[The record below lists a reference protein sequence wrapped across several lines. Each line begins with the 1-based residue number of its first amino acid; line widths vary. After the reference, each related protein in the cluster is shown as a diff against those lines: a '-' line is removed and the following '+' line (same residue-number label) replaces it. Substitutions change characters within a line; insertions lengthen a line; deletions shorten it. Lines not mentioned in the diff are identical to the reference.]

1 MSKARFHY
9 DTAFA
14 LSQGGRDYQE
24 DCLLSAFGGG
34 AAQGFAVLADGMGG
48 QAAGDVASQLVA
60 YEVAFDLQN
69 RLRDGPGAENGL
81 PASLRDMADRA
92 NDTIADNVE
101 HYPDREGMGATL
113 LATVMFQNRLYWVSV
128 GDSPLYLYRDG
139 ALRQINEDHSM
150 APIIAKMV
158 EDGELDP
165 EAALNHPN
173 RNALTSVLMGGKVK
187 LKNAPESATELQQG
201 DVVIAASDGLQFL
214 SDAMIAEVLEGQA
227 GASSQEICSGLL
239 QALEALND
247 PDQDNIA
254 ILVLQL
260 ARQTDTPPPPPRGRP
275 QQITRERPKAAAA
288 AVRSVETFM
297 PEPDPEQI
305 KQAAPQT
312 AAPAGQA
319 TLSKL
324 PLALIASLVVA
335 LLVVLVLAYVY
346 VFGRAA
352 PMSMQMSEYPAMSE
366 RGAAST
372 ARETDKHLGYD
383 QNRSFSSGR

>member
-69 RLRDGPGAENGL
+69 RLRDGPGAETGL
-81 PASLRDMADRA
+81 PASLRGMADRA
-92 NDTIADNVE
+92 NETIADNVE
-101 HYPDREGMGATL
+101 HNPDREGMGATL

-187 LKNAPESATELQQG
+187 LKNAPETATELQQG

-214 SDAMIAEVLEGQA
+214 SDAMIAEVLAEQA
-227 GASSQEICSGLL
+227 GASSQQICTALM
-239 QALEALND
+239 QALEALDD

-260 ARQTDTPPPPPRGRP
+260 ARQTDTPPPPRGRP

-305 KQAAPQT
+305 KQAAPQP

-319 TLSKL
+319 TPSKL
-324 PLALIASLVVA
+324 PLALIAGVIVA
-335 LLVVLVLAYVY
+335 ALVVLVLAYLY
-346 VFGRAA
+346 IFGRPA
-352 PMSMQMSEYPAMSE
+352 PGRMQMSEYPVTSE
-366 RGAAST
+366 RTSAS
-372 ARETDKHLGYD
+372 AGRETDKYLGYD
-383 QNRSFSSGR
+383 QNRSMSSGR

>member
-14 LSQGGRDYQE
+14 LSLGGRDYQE

-48 QAAGDVASQLVA
+48 QAAGEVASQLVA

-165 EAALNHPN
+165 QAALNHPN

-187 LKNAPESATELQQG
+187 LKNAPEAATELHPG

-214 SDAMIAEVLEGQA
+214 SDAMIAEVLAGQA
-227 GASSQEICSGLL
+227 GASSQDICSGLL
-239 QALEALND
+239 QALEALED

-260 ARQTDTPPPPPRGRP
+260 ARQDGAPPPPPRGRP

-312 AAPAGQA
+312 AAPVGQA
-319 TLSKL
+319 TQSKL

-335 LLVVLVLAYVY
+335 LLVVLVLAYIY
-346 VFGRAA
+346 IFGRAA

-366 RGAAST
+366 TGTASAAR
-372 ARETDKHLGYD
+372 APDKHLGYD
-383 QNRSFSSGR
+383 QNRSFISGR

>member
-81 PASLRDMADRA
+81 PSSLRGMADRA
-92 NDTIADNVE
+92 NETIADNVE
-101 HYPDREGMGATL
+101 HNPDREGMGATL

-187 LKNAPESATELQQG
+187 LKNAPEAATELQPG

-214 SDAMIAEVLEGQA
+214 SDAMIAEVLAEQA
-227 GASSQEICSGLL
+227 DASSQQICTALM
-239 QALEALND
+239 QALEALDD

-260 ARQTDTPPPPPRGRP
+260 ARQTDMPPPPRGRP

-305 KQAAPQT
+305 KQAAPQP

-319 TLSKL
+319 TSSKL
-324 PLALIASLVVA
+324 PLALIAGVIVA
-335 LLVVLVLAYVY
+335 ALVVLVLAYL
-346 VFGRAA
+346 FIFSRPAPGR
-352 PMSMQMSEYPAMSE
+352 MQMSEYPVTSE
-366 RGAAST
+366 RASASA

-383 QNRSFSSGR
+383 QNRSMSSGR